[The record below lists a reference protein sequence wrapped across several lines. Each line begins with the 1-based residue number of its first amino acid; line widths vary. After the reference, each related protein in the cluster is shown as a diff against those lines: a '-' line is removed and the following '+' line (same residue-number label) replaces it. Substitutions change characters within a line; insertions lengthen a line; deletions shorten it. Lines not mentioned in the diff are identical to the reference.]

1 MPIQKKK
8 REYILGYRLG
18 KFIKKR
24 YGSEEN
30 LLMLEIGGQDFPVVP
45 YSVDMENNHLIQ
57 IDVDEKSLDIN
68 RHLTKKIPNIDY
80 IHASAQSSTMCE
92 SIPFEKGY
100 DLPFKPNTI
109 DNIFLLHFPMYGD
122 DDASLKDF
130 FSDLYRV
137 LKKDG
142 EIFVYPKLNRHK
154 PLERIFYVKMY
165 MISKMGLTN
174 ENLGTLDRRY
184 LMILKKV

>member
-1 MPIQKKK
+1 
-8 REYILGYRLG
+8 
-18 KFIKKR
+18 
-24 YGSEEN
+24 
-30 LLMLEIGGQDFPVVP
+30 
-45 YSVDMENNHLIQ
+45 
-57 IDVDEKSLDIN
+57 
-68 RHLTKKIPNIDY
+68 
-80 IHASAQSSTMCE
+80 
-92 SIPFEKGY
+92 
-100 DLPFKPNTI
+100 
-109 DNIFLLHFPMYGD
+109 MYGD